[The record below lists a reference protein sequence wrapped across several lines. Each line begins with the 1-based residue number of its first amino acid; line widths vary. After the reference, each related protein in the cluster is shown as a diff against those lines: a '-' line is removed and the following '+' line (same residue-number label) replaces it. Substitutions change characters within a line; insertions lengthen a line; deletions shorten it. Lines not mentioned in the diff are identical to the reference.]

1 MLGADKKRGHC
12 RVQWRARV
20 NMVMNRRGLEDVI
33 LTMHKD
39 RAAAFSPVSIK
50 QQALGSQ
57 TCSVPGD
64 VLSHYF
70 PFCLLADLPTVSFQE
85 NV

>member
-1 MLGADKKRGHC
+1 
-12 RVQWRARV
+12 
-20 NMVMNRRGLEDVI
+20 MNRRWLLDVI

-39 RAAAFSPVSIK
+39 RAAFSPVSIK
-50 QQALGSQ
+50 QQALGSLNY
-57 TCSVPGD
+57 SVPGD
-64 VLSHYF
+64 ARSHYF